1 MRPIHLDLKPSILLA
16 GILTGAGLGACL
28 ILVFMPLALGL
39 KLFLGVLVM
48 VSSTYHVMDALLGLS
63 WSLVGLELNSKG
75 ELHVRCKDGKKQ
87 SATVLGDTV
96 VLPYLTILNLKVGNS
111 RWRRHMLITPERV
124 EPDAFRQLRV
134 WLRWGR
140 QASSDAGA
148 LEEA

>member
-1 MRPIHLDLKPSILLA
+1 
-16 GILTGAGLGACL
+16 
-28 ILVFMPLALGL
+28 MPLALGL
-39 KLFLGVLVM
+39 KLLLGVLVM

-96 VLPYLTILNLKVGNS
+96 VLPYLTILNLKIGDR

-148 LEEA
+148 LEET